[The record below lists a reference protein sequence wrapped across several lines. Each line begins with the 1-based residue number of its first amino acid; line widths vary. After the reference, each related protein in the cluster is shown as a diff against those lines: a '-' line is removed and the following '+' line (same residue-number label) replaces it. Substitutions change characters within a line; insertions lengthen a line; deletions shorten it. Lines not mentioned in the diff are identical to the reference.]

1 MPRPW
6 ADKGYTGAGV
16 GIYVP
21 VKHHPAGPLHIDNRL
36 LTALR
41 APTERGNALLGR
53 WRALDRV
60 TVCPQSIG
68 VIAAAA
74 LVLTS
79 LDRGSR

>member
-1 MPRPW
+1 ML
-6 ADKGYTGAGV
+6 ADKGCAGTGLHTA
-16 GIYVP
+16 
-21 VKHHPAGPLHIDNRL
+21 VKRPAGGGLLHADTCCYNRL

-41 APTERGNALLGR
+41 APTDRSNALLGR

-60 TVCPQSIG
+60 TVSPQRIG

-79 LDRGSR
+79 LDRGIG